1 MTVERGEGDL
11 ATVGR
16 RERVLS
22 WWRRWEFPV
31 GMLGSVLVALGA
43 FGVADIP
50 RVNTAAQDA
59 GWAWIT
65 YGHGKTLAA
74 VLFWTGVALLVFC
87 WVRIGRIV
95 AAGDGIGVRQ
105 MRAAVLAWAAPLTM
119 TVPVYSRDVYAY
131 LAQAEVFRAGFNP
144 YSDGPVHQPGPML
157 DSMAQV
163 WAATTAP
170 YGPTFMWLGRG
181 VVALA
186 DGNVILGVQLMR
198 AVLIPGLLLSL
209 WAIPR
214 LARHFGASPQQGLWL
229 AVLNPMILIHL
240 VAGAHVELLMMGV
253 LVAGVALAVT
263 GRAKRGGCSWW
274 HVTGLAVLGLAA
286 TIKITAAIAIP
297 FVFWIWLAHLRDRA
311 DETDPGQP
319 LTRGRVAAVF
329 AATATI
335 PLAVF
340 ALISACSGLGIGWLT
355 GLTWAGRIINWLS
368 IPTLVGHLVT
378 WIAAPWQAWNLQAV
392 LVYTRA
398 VGAVVLAVL
407 LVAMWIRFR
416 QSERSAMAGMV
427 LAMLAVLL
435 LEPSTLPW
443 YYTWVLC
450 LAVAF
455 TLPGWV
461 RAVVV
466 FASTVQ
472 LIVFQPDDSILLYK
486 PLELLLAFALGALA
500 AIALLRPDP
509 LRLRRLAGIPDPPVR

>member
-1 MTVERGEGDL
+1 MTAAVYDRSVTMQP
-11 ATVGR
+11 AP
-16 RERVLS
+16 

-31 GMLGSVLVALGA
+31 GAAGSVLVALGA

-50 RVNTAAQDA
+50 RINTVAQDA
-59 GWAWIT
+59 GLAWFT

-74 VLFWTGVALLVFC
+74 VAFWVGVTILVYC
-87 WVRIGRIV
+87 WVRIGRLV
-95 AAGDGIGVRQ
+95 AHTGPDVPTVGQVQ
-105 MRAAVLAWAAPLTM
+105 AAVLTWAAPLTM
-119 TVPVYSRDVYAY
+119 TVPIYSRDVYAY

-181 VVALA
+181 VASLA

-209 WAIPR
+209 WAVPR

-229 AVLNPMILIHL
+229 ALLNPMILIHL

-253 LVAGVALAVT
+253 LVTGVTLAVL
-263 GRAKRGGCSWW
+263 GRPVS
-274 HVTGLAVLGLAA
+274 GLTVLGLAA

-297 FVFWIWLAHLRDRA
+297 FIFWIWLVHLREKD
-311 DETDPGQP
+311 GSP
-319 LTRGRVAAVF
+319 LSRRRTAGVF
-329 AATATI
+329 AATAAI
-335 PLAVF
+335 PVAVF
-340 ALISACSGLGIGWLT
+340 AVITAASGLGLGWLT
-355 GLTWAGRIINWLS
+355 GLGWAGRIINWLS
-368 IPTLVGHLVT
+368 VPTLVGHVIT
-378 WIAAPWQAWNLQAV
+378 WIAAPWQAWNLQSV

-398 VGAVVLAVL
+398 VGAVALAVI
-407 LVAMWIRFR
+407 LVALWVRYR
-416 QSERSAMAGMV
+416 QTARRAMAGMT

-455 TLPGWV
+455 TLPPWV

-466 FASTVQ
+466 AASTIL
-472 LIVFQPDDSILLYK
+472 LIVFQPDDSIVLYK
-486 PLELLLAFALGALA
+486 PVELLVAFALGALA
-500 AIALLRPDP
+500 AASLLRPDP
-509 LRLRRLAGIPDPPVR
+509 LRLRRLLRGEASSP

>member
-1 MTVERGEGDL
+1 VVTQPV
-11 ATVGR
+11 
-16 RERVLS
+16 S

-31 GMLGSVLVALGA
+31 GTVGSVLVALGA

-50 RVNTAAQDA
+50 RINPVAQHA
-59 GWAWIT
+59 GLAWIT

-74 VLFWTGVALLVFC
+74 VTFWIGVATLVYC
-87 WVRIGRIV
+87 WVRIGRRV
-95 AAGDGIGVRQ
+95 ADPGSAPIPVRHVQ
-105 MRAAVLAWAAPLTM
+105 AAVLAWAAPLTM
-119 TVPVYSRDVYAY
+119 TVPIYSRDVYAY
-131 LAQAEVFRAGFNP
+131 LAQAQVFRAGFNP

-181 VVALA
+181 VAELA

-198 AVLIPGLLLSL
+198 AVLIPGLLASL

-214 LARHFGASPQQGLWL
+214 LARHFGAAPQQGLWL
-229 AVLNPMILIHL
+229 ALLNPMILIHL

-253 LVAGVALAVT
+253 LVAGVTLAVT
-263 GRAKRGGCSWW
+263 GR

-297 FVFWIWLAHLRDRA
+297 FIFWIWLAHLRDGR
-311 DETDPGQP
+311 
-319 LTRGRVAAVF
+319 RGPPPRRVVSVF
-329 AATATI
+329 AATAGI
-335 PLAVF
+335 PLVVF
-340 ALISACSGLGIGWLT
+340 ASITAGSGLGLGWLT
-355 GLTWAGRIINWLS
+355 GLGWAGRIINWLS
-368 IPTLVGHLVT
+368 VPTLAGHLIS
-378 WIAAPWQAWNLQAV
+378 WLAAPWQTWNLQSV
-392 LVYTRA
+392 LGYTRA
-398 VGAVVLAVL
+398 VGAVALAVI
-407 LVAMWIRFR
+407 LVALWIRFR
-416 QSERSAMAGMV
+416 QTPRRAMAGMT

-455 TLPGWV
+455 TLPAWI
-461 RAVVV
+461 RAIVVL
-466 FASTVQ
+466 ASTVL

-486 PLELLLAFALGALA
+486 PLELMLAFLLGALA
-500 AIALLRPDP
+500 AASLLRPDP
-509 LRLRRLAGIPDPPVR
+509 LRLRHLIR